1 MKLTAKKLNDFFGAD
16 TFIKFVGKK
25 YGWFCKNDDDLA
37 EVRFFSIRAVM
48 RANDKEFEDEKHL
61 YGFVEKCVAN
71 AYLSMLNDKQLQKNN
86 LPVNNESE
94 LTYGDGE
101 ESFSLYE
108 INAVSDSPEYD
119 NKMEYLYKLMDEVLT
134 EDEREF
140 FSLRMSGKT
149 YQEIGDVM
157 YCSGECSRTTL
168 IRIVNKLKPFFDAD
182 KRPLRTDVRRVPK
195 VNRNQPKRRYEASQ
209 SRRLAASSF
218 LNL

>member
-16 TFIKFVGKK
+16 TFVKFVGKK

-37 EVRFFSIRAVM
+37 EVRFFSIRACM
-48 RANDKEFEDEKHL
+48 RAVDKEFEDDKHL

-86 LPVNNESE
+86 LPIANESE

-108 INAVSDSPEYD
+108 IYAVSDSPEYD
-119 NKMEYLYKLMDEVLT
+119 NKMEYLYKVMDNVLSQ
-134 EDEREF
+134 DEREF
-140 FSLRMSGKT
+140 FSLRMQGKT

-168 IRIVNKLKPFFDAD
+168 LRIVNKLKPFFDAD
-182 KRPLRTDVRRVPK
+182 KRPLCTDVPRVQK
-195 VNRNQPKRRYEASQ
+195 VNRNRPEPKYETSS
-209 SRRLAASSF
+209 SRRLAASNF